1 MGWQVVYVPFLE
13 AGGTIINQQG
23 LFVYSSTP
31 AAGNLIASIASVAG
45 VDNFGNAYEAGMT
58 EYLPESGK
66 IFAVGL
72 NTLSGTG
79 LPGLSI
85 QDIASPP
92 TSPAGFFGESSGNVS
107 TPQAFAAITSGQANA
122 TDVATFI
129 SILSQ
134 VQSAVTGGQIVIQA
148 ADIQFDINGTTVDF
162 ILDAADYPVYK
173 LNTSNPPGAFN
184 FGHFETSAAAG
195 QLINSLTAT
204 QINGTNVA
212 VDQTSYHIVW
222 EIFYTGGQAAG
233 SPSVAIALTGGA
245 AASGFAIGEFKFW
258 SSGGLTTRLNPT
270 PGTFTNNQLGPTLVT
285 AEAHMTIEAWVSF
298 SSAGVILINGAES
311 AAGDTWTVNAALTR
325 VEKRQ

>member
-13 AGGTIINQQG
+13 AGGTIINQSG
-23 LFVYSSTP
+23 LFVYSGTP
-31 AAGNLIASIASVAG
+31 TTGNLIASIASTAG

-85 QDIASPP
+85 QDIANPP

-162 ILDAADYPVYK
+162 VLAASDYPQYK
-173 LNTSNPPGAFN
+173 LNTPNPPGGFN
-184 FGHFETSAAAG
+184 FGHFETSASG
-195 QLINSLTAT
+195 NQTINSVTAAVIT
-204 QINGTNVA
+204 GSALA
-212 VDQTSYHIVW
+212 VDQTSYRIVW
-222 EIFYTGGQAAG
+222 EVFYTGNQAAG
-233 SPSVAIALTGGA
+233 TPNFSINLTGGA
-245 AASGFAIGEFKFW
+245 TVSFAIGEFKFW
-258 SSGGLTTRLNPT
+258 TSGGLTTRLNAT
-270 PGTFTNNQLGPTLVT
+270 TGTFQNAQAGPTLVT
-285 AEAHMTIEAWVSF
+285 AEAHMTIEAWVTF
-298 SSAGVILINGAES
+298 SAAGVINLLAAENT
-311 AAGDTWTVNAALTR
+311 AGDSFVINVILTR
-325 VEKRQ
+325 IEKRQ

>member
-23 LFVYSSTP
+23 LFVYSGTP
-31 AAGNLIASIASVAG
+31 TTGNLIASIASVAG

-85 QDIASPP
+85 QDIANPP

-162 ILDAADYPVYK
+162 VLAASDYPQYK
-173 LNTSNPPGAFN
+173 LNTPNPPGGFN
-184 FGHFETSAAAG
+184 FGHFETSAAAN
-195 QLINSLTAT
+195 QAINSLTAQQVT
-204 QINGTNVA
+204 GSNIA
-212 VDQTSYHIVW
+212 VDATSYRIVW
-222 EIFYTGGQAAG
+222 EIFYTGNQAAG
-233 SPSVAIALTGGA
+233 TPSVAIALTGGA
-245 AASGFAIGEFKFW
+245 TVGFAIGEFKFW
-258 SSGGLTTRLNPT
+258 QSGGVITRLNPT
-270 PGTFTNNQLGPTLVT
+270 TGTFTNNQLGPTLVA
-285 AEAHMTIEAWVSF
+285 AEAHMTIEAWVTF
-298 SSAGVILINGAES
+298 SAAGVILINAAEGVN
-311 AAGDTWTVNAALTR
+311 GDSWVVNVCLTR